1 MVADFILFGGTF
13 ISFIFTLHLFTYN
26 VGNILLNRLLG
37 LLFFVRALNSSILIV
52 NSVDLFDGQVK
63 ISLIIR
69 GLLFFAPA
77 TLFLYIRVFLFDET
91 RLKKKDFLHL
101 VPFGLILVFFSL
113 FFVYYQALPSDKI
126 RFEQQRLLVFM
137 VLKSLLFLTYIFFC
151 WRMLFIMLKDDAQNV
166 KRSSINWLYLL
177 LTLTSLS
184 HLFQLL
190 TSSFSLLNII
200 EMPNQ
205 FNSSRFL
212 IISGLASTFFIIF
225 ILRNPN
231 VLYGNLIPRR
241 RIEPNYSMADLPRMT
256 DNRLEASIQPG
267 ELLEIEQIDRY
278 LQMIESHMKVALP
291 FLDPSFSIGQL
302 SEKLEIPVHH
312 CSFVL
317 NQGLGKNFRE
327 YINKYRVDYFIK
339 EYPARIPNQT
349 LESIANISGF
359 KSSSTFYT
367 SFKKETGTSPTAY
380 FS

>member
-37 LLFFVRALNSSILIV
+37 LLFFVRALHSGILIV
-52 NSVDLFDGQVK
+52 NSVDFFNHQAK
-63 ISLIIR
+63 ITLLIQ
-69 GLLFFAPA
+69 GLLFLAPA
-77 TLFLYIRVFLFDET
+77 TLFLYIRAFLFDET
-91 RLKKKDFLHL
+91 RLKKKDVLHL
-101 VPFGLILVFFSL
+101 VPFVLTLVFFAL
-113 FFVYYQALPSDKI
+113 FFVNYRRFSSDQLI
-126 RFEQQRLLVFM
+126 FEQQKILVFM
-137 VLKSLLFLTYIFFC
+137 VLKSLLFLMYAFFC
-151 WRMLFIMLKDDAQNV
+151 WRMLFFFLKNDVHKVQRISV
-166 KRSSINWLYLL
+166 NWLYML
-177 LTLTSLS
+177 LTLTSFS
-184 HLFQLL
+184 HLFQLI

-205 FNSSRFL
+205 FNSTRLL

-231 VLYGNLIPRR
+231 VLYGNLIPRM
-241 RIEPNYSMADLPRMT
+241 RIEPSNTPADVPKMPERISDTAYPLG
-256 DNRLEASIQPG
+256 D
-267 ELLEIEQIDRY
+267 LLEVEQVDGY
-278 LQMIESHMKVALP
+278 LQMIENHMKEALP

-327 YINKYRVDYFIK
+327 YINKYRVEYFIK
-339 EYPARIPNQT
+339 EYPIRISNQT
-349 LESIANISGF
+349 LESIAKISGF

-367 SFKKETGTSPTAY
+367 SFKKETGTSPTSY

>member
-13 ISFIFTLHLFTYN
+13 LSFIFTLHLFTYN

-37 LLFFVRALNSSILIV
+37 LLFLVRALNSSILVV
-52 NSVDLFDGQVK
+52 NSVDFFDNQANVIALIQGFLF
-63 ISLIIR
+63 L
-69 GLLFFAPA
+69 APA
-77 TLFLYIRVFLFDET
+77 TLFLYIRAFLFDET
-91 RLKKKDFLHL
+91 RLKKKDVFHL
-101 VPFGLILVFFSL
+101 VPFGLMLVIFSM
-113 FFVYYQALPSDKI
+113 FFVNYRPLPPDQL

-137 VLKSLLFLTYIFFC
+137 VLKSLLFLSYIYFC

-166 KRSSINWLYLL
+166 RRSSIKWLYLL

-184 HLFQLL
+184 HLFQLF

-200 EMPNQ
+200 ETPNQ
-205 FNSSRFL
+205 FNSTRFL
-212 IISGLASTFFIIF
+212 VISGLASTFFIIF

-231 VLYGNLIPRR
+231 VLYGNLVPRLR
-241 RIEPNYSMADLPRMT
+241 TEHDNTFADLPQR
-256 DNRLEASIQPG
+256 PG
-267 ELLEIEQIDRY
+267 RQSDSAFPSGDLLEIGQIEGY
-278 LQMIESHMKVALP
+278 LQMIENHMKEALP

-327 YINKYRVDYFIK
+327 YINKYRVEYFIK
-339 EYPARIPNQT
+339 EYPTRISNQT

-359 KSSSTFYT
+359 KSSSTFYS
-367 SFKKETGTSPTAY
+367 SFKKETGTSPTSY